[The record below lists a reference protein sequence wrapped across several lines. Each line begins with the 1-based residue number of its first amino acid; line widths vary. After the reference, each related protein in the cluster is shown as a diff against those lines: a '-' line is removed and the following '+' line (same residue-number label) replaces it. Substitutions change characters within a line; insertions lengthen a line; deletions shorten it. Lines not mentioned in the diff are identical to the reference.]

1 MVPMPKKIKPPD
13 VFQRGD
19 IVLVRL
25 HPHMRAKVIERRGPL
40 GPNGEEVYRIRFG
53 KSLGGGQAEVL
64 PHELRLLRRA
74 EPAAPLSPPA
84 SPTPG

>member
-1 MVPMPKKIKPPD
+1 MPKKIEPPEL
-13 VFQRGD
+13 FQRGD

-25 HPHMRAKVIERRGPL
+25 HPHMKAKVIELRGQL

-74 EPAAPLSPPA
+74 ALPAPTVPPPAA
-84 SPTPG
+84 G